1 MLQRNSSIFAS
12 KIFNKLLIFAET
24 NVMDTTEISQTTYKA
39 IIETAALAHK
49 DLALQFGMLAKL
61 SKNEADYI
69 QKSGQLIDLMLGYNE
84 EEVDAI
90 FIENPLSMSEFK
102 TVLKMIGDNISGL

>member
-1 MLQRNSSIFAS
+1 
-12 KIFNKLLIFAET
+12 
-24 NVMDTTEISQTTYKA
+24 MDTTDISQATYNA
-39 IIETAALAHK
+39 IIETAAIAHK

-69 QKSGQLIDLMLGYNE
+69 AKSGQLIDLMSGYDA

-90 FIENPLSMSEFK
+90 FIDNPLNIEEFNNA
-102 TVLKMIGDNISGL
+102 LKLIANNISNL

>member
-1 MLQRNSSIFAS
+1 
-12 KIFNKLLIFAET
+12 
-24 NVMDTTEISQTTYKA
+24 MDTTDISPVTYKA
-39 IIETAALAHK
+39 IIETATKAHK

-69 QKSGQLIDLMLGYNE
+69 SKSGQLIDLMSGYDA

-90 FIENPLSMSEFK
+90 FIENPLSLTEFRNA
-102 TVLKMIGDNISGL
+102 LANIASNIESL